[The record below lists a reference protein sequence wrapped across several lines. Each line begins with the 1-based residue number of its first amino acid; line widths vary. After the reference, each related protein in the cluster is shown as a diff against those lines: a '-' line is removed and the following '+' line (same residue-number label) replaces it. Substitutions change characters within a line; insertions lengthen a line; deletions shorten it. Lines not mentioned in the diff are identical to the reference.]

1 MTPRFVGRSVPRV
14 NDEPMLRGA
23 ARYVADLAGTLGGV
37 LHAAVIRSP
46 VAHGVLEG
54 LEADELPAGAHLVG
68 PDALRCR
75 ATGGFPVQWHLA
87 EQHQVAT
94 PLLDDRV
101 RYAGQPVAVVAA
113 PSAAA
118 ATDAAEAVL
127 PVIDELPA
135 VTDPFEALAAGAP
148 RLWDG
153 VDGNLLAACE
163 AGDTAE
169 HIEEVFA
176 SADRFLRTR
185 LVIGRLSGAPMEGR
199 GVLAHTEPS
208 GKLVVHTST
217 QAPHAVRDVVCD
229 VLGVPRHRVRV
240 IAPDVGGGFGLKDHL
255 YEDELMVVIA
265 ALELRRPVLW
275 TESRTEAMLATTHAR
290 SETCDVEVAFDD
302 DGTLR
307 GLRVEAVRNAGAQ
320 CSVFAGGPLFVALG
334 MAPGPY
340 RWDAVRGTGRLAATN
355 TMPTGAYRGFGQTQ
369 ATLIGERA
377 VELVARALG
386 RHPAEVREQNMIRP
400 ESQPYTTR
408 TMVTYDNGD
417 YAAPLRRARELI
429 ESRVATEATVGDPGP
444 AAAHATGGAGRAHP
458 AATDAGRPPEVGATT
473 GPTAPLGDGRLRGV
487 GYASHVQLAG
497 VGPSN
502 LGELL
507 GLRIGGYESAV
518 VRMEPDATV
527 RLYTGVSPHGQGLET
542 TLAQLLADELGVDVD
557 AVEVIHSDTDV
568 TPYSAFGTAASRSLA
583 LGGGS
588 AVEAGREVAGRIRAI
603 AAEMLEANPADLT
616 LGGGQVTVAGTNA
629 SVPLADVA
637 AAAHR
642 GFGLPEGQAPG
653 LTSSYVYDPP
663 SPTFSF
669 ATHACAVV
677 VDPELGSV
685 EITDYVA
692 VLDCGTVVNPVIV
705 RGQVHGGV
713 AQGIG
718 AALCEEVIYD
728 PDGQP
733 RTTTLADYLVPTPDV
748 LPNITVEHLETPSP
762 YTPGG
767 MKGMGEGGTN
777 ASYPCVVNAVLDAL
791 AGAGISGETLA
802 TPLSPERIW
811 QALGNSR

>member
-1 MTPRFVGRSVPRV
+1 MSGRFVGRSVRRV
-14 NDEPMLRGA
+14 NDEKMLRGS
-23 ARYVADLAGTLGGV
+23 ARYVADLAGTLPSV

-46 VAHGVLEG
+46 VAHGTLEG
-54 LEADELPAGAHLVG
+54 LDSVGLPSGARLVG
-68 PDALRCR
+68 PGELRQR
-75 ATGGFPVQWHLA
+75 VKGRLQVLWQLTTQNQTSTPV
-87 EQHQVAT
+87 
-94 PLLDDRV
+94 LDGRV
-101 RYAGQPVAVVAA
+101 RYAGQPVALVVA
-113 PSAAA
+113 PSAAEA
-118 ATDAAEAVL
+118 ADAAEAVL
-127 PVIDELPA
+127 PLIDELPA
-135 VTDPFEALAAGAP
+135 VTDPVEALAAGAP
-148 RLWDG
+148 RLWDD
-153 VDGNLLAACE
+153 VNGNLLASCT

-169 HIEEVFA
+169 HTEEVFA
-176 SADRFLRTR
+176 AADRRLRTR

-199 GVLAHTEPS
+199 GVLAYTDPA

-217 QAPHAVRDVVCD
+217 QAPHAIRDAICE
-229 VLGVPRHRVRV
+229 VLEVPQHRVRV
-240 IAPDVGGGFGLKDHL
+240 VAPDVGGGFGLKDHL
-255 YEDELMVVIA
+255 YEDELMVIIA
-265 ALELRRPVLW
+265 SLETGCPVLW

-290 SETCDVEVAFDD
+290 TETCDVEVAFDD

-307 GLRVEAVRNAGAQ
+307 GLRVDAVRNGGAQ
-320 CSVFAGGPLFVALG
+320 CSIFAGGPLFVALG

-340 RWDAVRGTGRLAATN
+340 RWDAVRGTGRLVATN
-355 TMPTGAYRGFGQTQ
+355 TMSTGAYRGFGQTQ

-377 VELVARALG
+377 VELVARELG

-408 TMVTYDNGD
+408 THVTYDNGD

-429 ESRVATEATVGDPGP
+429 EERAAGGDE
-444 AAAHATGGAGRAHP
+444 
-458 AATDAGRPPEVGATT
+458 DAGDDR
-473 GPTAPLGDGRLRGV
+473 RLRGV

-497 VGPSN
+497 VGPSFLN
-502 LGELL
+502 EIL

-518 VRMEPDATV
+518 VRMEPDASV

-542 TLAQLLADELGVDVD
+542 TLAQLLADELGVEVGD
-557 AVEVIHSDTDV
+557 VEVIHSDTDV
-568 TPYSAFGTAASRSLA
+568 TPYSAYGTAASRSLA

-588 AVEAGREVAGRIRAI
+588 AVVAGREIAGRLRAI

-616 LGGGQVTVAGTNA
+616 LAGGQATVAGTSA

-642 GFGLPEGQAPG
+642 GFRLPEGQPPG
-653 LTSSYVYDPP
+653 LTATYIYDPP

-669 ATHACAVV
+669 ASHACAVA

-685 EITDYVA
+685 EITDYVV

-705 RGQVHGGV
+705 QGQVHGGV

-728 PDGQP
+728 ADGQP
-733 RTTTLADYLVPTPDV
+733 RTTTLADYLVPTTDV
-748 LPNITVEHLETPSP
+748 LPNVAVEHLETPSP

-791 AGAGISGETLA
+791 AGAGIAPPTGTLT
-802 TPLSPERIW
+802 TPLSPERLW
-811 QALGNSR
+811 QILTPSSERFE